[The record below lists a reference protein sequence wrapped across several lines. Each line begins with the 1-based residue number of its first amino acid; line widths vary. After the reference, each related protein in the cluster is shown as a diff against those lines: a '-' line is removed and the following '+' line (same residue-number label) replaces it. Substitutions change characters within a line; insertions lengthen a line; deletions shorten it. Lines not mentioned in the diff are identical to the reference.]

1 MKLVLAKILYTKRD
15 IQNDIK
21 SLSLTE
27 QEKLKQS

>member
-1 MKLVLAKILYTKRD
+1 MKLVIAKILYTKRD

>member
-1 MKLVLAKILYTKRD
+1 MKLVIAKILYTKRD

-27 QEKLKQS
+27 QEKLK